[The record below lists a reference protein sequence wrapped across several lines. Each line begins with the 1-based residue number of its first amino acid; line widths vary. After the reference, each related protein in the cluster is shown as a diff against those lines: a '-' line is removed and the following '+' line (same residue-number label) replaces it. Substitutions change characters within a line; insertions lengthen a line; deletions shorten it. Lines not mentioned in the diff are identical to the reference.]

1 MGTDRP
7 GGQTSRGEHTS
18 AHGRPWFTFLGSRCA
33 GSCLVPPALRAGRGR
48 PSRAGRGYPQHSEP
62 GEGGPAEPHTL
73 EMAEVAGDAGAAD
86 ATA

>member
-33 GSCLVPPALRAGRGR
+33 GSCLVPPALRAG
-48 PSRAGRGYPQHSEP
+48 AQP

-86 ATA
+86 AAA